1 MQSKLFLKLFVV
13 LIATLTGIVSLAQ
26 SVKTYTLD
34 EAISEA
40 YKYNSDLVNARF
52 DKLKA
57 AKKVSEVYSENLV
70 PNISLSSQYIRAF
83 KKPVFDIFGQ
93 KYEIGTDNQI
103 TNSVNVTQSIP
114 ILGTPVFQ
122 GIRIAEFYEN
132 LQSENVS
139 AVANKVKS
147 GVKKSFYNVLFLKNV
162 VEVNKLSLN
171 NASENLS
178 VVETRYKNGVETEF
192 NFLRAKVRVEQI
204 KPELAQSENNL
215 SIAKKYLKNAIG
227 IKSSAEIDAAG
238 LLTYDSTEVHGNT
251 DDILKKIAEN
261 NVSVRQLN
269 INQRINKELIDVVNA
284 DYLPKFYVF
293 GQYQLAATE
302 NDDRGL
308 TNYRYFNVLNAGIG
322 LIWNLN
328 FFKNTFKKRQSEID
342 LKKTD
347 ETIYDVK
354 QKLTL
359 LGQSI
364 IQRMDEAKKR
374 LIAQSENIKLAERG
388 YQLASISL
396 RNGVINQIDVQDAE
410 FFLNQTKLGYNQA
423 IFDYQTAKAELEELL
438 EK

>member
-1 MQSKLFLKLFVV
+1 MQSKLFFRLFVV

-26 SVKTYTLD
+26 NVKTYTLD

-322 LIWNLN
+322 LSWNLN